1 MTTKPLVVLPVEFPC
16 HLSEDSLPLGP
27 SLSVRKSTEDTP
39 LNLRSSV
46 LIGNTP
52 VMRAIEADV
61 RDAARSDAKVL
72 ITGQSGVGKEIIA
85 SLIHQHSARNRAP
98 LLTLN
103 SAGIPDT
110 LLESELFG
118 HMRGSFTGAYRDKPG
133 LFESARGGTVLL
145 DEIGE
150 MSLRMQGVLLRFLET
165 GEIQPVGADKPR
177 FCSDVRIIASTHRRL
192 VDQIASKAF
201 REDLYYRLNVI
212 HIMVPPLRERQGDI
226 PSFVRHFIK
235 VFSEQHRVPPI
246 EIAAETMTR
255 LVEYEWPGNVRELRN
270 VIERLQVRSKTG
282 AVLPHDLPP
291 EISRASTA
299 DVLVEGETREQQ
311 AADVLYDRI
320 VKGGESFWS
329 VVYAPFMAHD
339 LTRAE
344 LRRVVTLG
352 LTHTK
357 GNYTALLQ
365 LFNMKAGDY
374 KRFLNFLR
382 KNQCSLPYQHFRVAR
397 VPSGERANQRTA
409 S

>member
-1 MTTKPLVVLPVEFPC
+1 MKIVFLLAHSRVKALIIISWNFEGTL
-16 HLSEDSLPLGP
+16 
-27 SLSVRKSTEDTP
+27 
-39 LNLRSSV
+39 LNLPSRV

-52 VMRAIEADV
+52 AIIAIEADL
-61 RDAARSDAKVL
+61 RDAARTDAKVL
-72 ITGQSGVGKEIIA
+72 ILGESGVGKEVIA
-85 SLIHQHSARNRAP
+85 SLIHQYSPRNRAP

-165 GEIQPVGADKPR
+165 GEIQPVGADKAR
-177 FCSDVRIIASTHRRL
+177 YCSDVRIIAATHRRL
-192 VDQIASKAF
+192 MEQIACKAF

-212 HIMVPPLRERQGDI
+212 HIVVPPLRERRNDI
-226 PSFVRHFIK
+226 PAFVRHFIRL
-235 VFSEQHRVPPI
+235 FSEQHRVPPI
-246 EIAAETMTR
+246 ELAPETMTR

-270 VIERLQVRSKTG
+270 VIERMQVRSKTG
-282 AVLPHDLPP
+282 VVSPEDLPF
-291 EISRASTA
+291 EILGASGPA
-299 DVLVEGETREQQ
+299 VPVYGEAREQPG
-311 AADVLYDRI
+311 ADALYDRI
-320 VKGGESFWS
+320 VTGGESFWS
-329 VVYAPFMAHD
+329 VVYPAFMAHD

-344 LRRVVTLG
+344 LRRIVTLG
-352 LTHTK
+352 LKHTK
-357 GNYTALLQ
+357 GNYTVLLQ
-365 LFNMKAGDY
+365 LFNMKPEDY

-382 KNQCSLPYQHFRVAR
+382 KNQCRLPYQHFRVAR
-397 VPSGERANQRTA
+397 AMPDQRVVDQRTA

>member
-1 MTTKPLVVLPVEFPC
+1 MKIVFFLT
-16 HLSEDSLPLGP
+16 HYW
-27 SLSVRKSTEDTP
+27 VRAFIIYSWNFEGTL
-39 LNLRSSV
+39 LNLRTSV

-52 VMRAIEADV
+52 AIVAIEADL
-61 RDAARSDAKVL
+61 RDAARTDAKVL
-72 ITGQSGVGKEIIA
+72 ITGESGVGKEVIA
-85 SLIHQHSARNRAP
+85 SLIHQYSARNRAP

-177 FCSDVRIIASTHRRL
+177 YCSDVRIIASTHRRL
-192 VDQIASKAF
+192 MEQIASKAF

-212 HIMVPPLRERQGDI
+212 HIVVPSLRERRSDI
-226 PSFVRHFIK
+226 PSFVRHFIRI
-235 VFSEQHRVPPI
+235 FSEQHRVPPI
-246 EIAAETMTR
+246 ELAPETMTR

-282 AVLPHDLPP
+282 AISPDDLPS
-291 EISRASTA
+291 EISGPSAPA
-299 DVLVEGETREQQ
+299 VPVHGEAREQPV
-311 AADVLYDRI
+311 ADALYDRI

-352 LTHTK
+352 LKHTK
-357 GNYTALLQ
+357 GNYTLLLQ
-365 LFNMKAGDY
+365 LFNMKPEDY

-382 KNQCSLPYQHFRVAR
+382 KNQCRLPYQHFRVAR
-397 VPSGERANQRTA
+397 AMPDERLADQRTA